1 MTKVT
6 VEPGVCGFV
15 TKITAEASPEDETSV
30 KVQVASGCEA
40 VRNMMEELPD
50 TFDAYEVCLVKP
62 GKGPIY
68 EYASEKFPIHAG
80 CPVISGI
87 CKCIEAQAGLAL
99 KKDAV
104 IHFEE
109 E

>member
-6 VEPGVCGFV
+6 VEPGVCGFA
-15 TKITAEASPEDETSV
+15 TKITAEASPEDETCV
-30 KVQVASGCEA
+30 KVRIASGCEA
-40 VRNMMEELPD
+40 VRRMTEELPD

-68 EYASEKFPIHAG
+68 EYAAEKFPIHAG

-87 CKCIEAQAGLAL
+87 CKCIEAEAGLAL

>member
-15 TKITAEASPEDETSV
+15 TKVTAEASPEDETCV
-30 KVQVASGCEA
+30 KVRVASGCEA

-62 GKGPIY
+62 GKKLPQAFKPAAAVFYCYLHTADNFIFKIQKIIF
-68 EYASEKFPIHAG
+68 SSFFPQLS
-80 CPVISGI
+80 VR
-87 CKCIEAQAGLAL
+87 
-99 KKDAV
+99 
-104 IHFEE
+104 F
-109 E
+109 

>member
-15 TKITAEASPEDETSV
+15 TKVTAEAAPEDETCV

-40 VRNMMEELPD
+40 VMHMMNELSD
-50 TFDAYEVCLVKP
+50 KFDAYEVCLVKP
-62 GKGPIY
+62 GKGPLY

-80 CPVISGI
+80 YPVISGI
-87 CKCIEAQAGLAL
+87 CKCIKAQAGLAL

-104 IHFEE
+104 IRFEDE
-109 E
+109 